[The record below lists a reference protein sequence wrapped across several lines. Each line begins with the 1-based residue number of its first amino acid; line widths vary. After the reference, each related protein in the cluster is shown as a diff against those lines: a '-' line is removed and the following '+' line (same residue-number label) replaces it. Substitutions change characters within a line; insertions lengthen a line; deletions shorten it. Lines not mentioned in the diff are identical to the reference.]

1 LVAGARRETTPS
13 ACNDRVVATDISLA
27 GIVRYWARWQPDAVA
42 LTFEGDRTTWHVLDQ
57 RTNALAAG
65 LADLG
70 VTHGDR
76 IGLMLLNRPEL
87 IEVCIAAWKLGAI
100 PVPMNVRYTAPEVA
114 YVVQDAGC
122 SVVVGEAALRD
133 SLRDVTDRQ
142 PVLWADDMAAHY
154 RFDLA
159 APSVAVTADDLAT
172 ICYTSGTTG
181 DPKGAMLTHRG
192 WNATGQAW
200 AQAMAFGQHDVML
213 LPFPIAFTG
222 GFAVW
227 QMAYW
232 SGAHLVLERT
242 FVPDRSI
249 ELLASERVTGFLAVP
264 AIFQALADHPRWN
277 EVDLSAWRVACSGG
291 AVVPPTILS
300 RVQQRGIPMLQSYTL
315 TESTASGTVLPAR
328 DALTKLGSA
337 GIAMIHGSVRIATD
351 DGTPVAV
358 GDVGEIQLRG
368 PHVMAGYWNNAA
380 ATSETILPGGW
391 LRTGDLGRLD
401 DDGYL
406 YVVDRA
412 KDMLITG
419 GLNVYPAEIER
430 VLSGLP
436 GLIEVAVIGVADER
450 WGETPA
456 VIAVGSPDTVTG
468 PAVLAACADRL
479 ADFKWPR
486 YLVVRGQPLPRNMS
500 GKVLKR
506 ELRVEYAE
514 LPTTGVPIR

>member
-1 LVAGARRETTPS
+1 V
-13 ACNDRVVATDISLA
+13 LA
-27 GIVRYWARWQPDAVA
+27 DIVRYWARWQPDATA
-42 LTFEGDRTTWHVLDQ
+42 LTFEGARTSWRSLDE
-57 RTNALAAG
+57 RTDALAAG
-65 LADLG
+65 LAALQVG
-70 VTHGDR
+70 HGDR
-76 IGLMLLNRPEL
+76 IGLLLLNRPEF
-87 IEVCIAAWKLGAI
+87 IEVCVAAWKIGAI

-114 YVVQDAGC
+114 YVVADAGC
-122 SVVVGEAALRD
+122 AVVVGEAALAD
-133 SLRDVTDRQ
+133 GLRDVATRQ
-142 PVLWADDMAAHY
+142 PVLLADDLTAHY
-154 RFDLA
+154 RFDLVPPLTPIDPTDA
-159 APSVAVTADDLAT
+159 AT

-181 DPKGAMLTHRG
+181 DPKGAVLTHCG

-200 AQAMAFGQHDVML
+200 AQSMAFGQHDVML
-213 LPFPIAFTG
+213 LPFPLAFTG

-232 SGAHLVLERT
+232 SGAHLVLERA

-249 ELLASERVTGFLAVP
+249 ELLADEHVTGFLAVP

-277 EVDLSAWRVACSGG
+277 EVDLSSWRVACSGG
-291 AVVPPTILS
+291 AVVPPAILAT
-300 RVQQRGIPMLQSYTL
+300 VQQRGIPMLQSYTL

-337 GIAMIHGSVRIATD
+337 GLPMIHGSVRIANE
-351 DGTPVAV
+351 DGTLVEPGEVS
-358 GDVGEIQLRG
+358 EIQLRG
-368 PHVMAGYWNNAA
+368 PHIMAGYWNNPS
-380 ATSETILPGGW
+380 ATTEAMLPGGW

-430 VLSGLP
+430 VLTGLP
-436 GLIEVAVIGVADER
+436 GLAEVAVIGVTDDR

-456 VIAVGSPDTVTG
+456 VIAVGSADTIT
-468 PAVLAACADRL
+468 PAAVLAACVGRL
-479 ADFKWPR
+479 ADFKLPR
-486 YLVVRGQPLPRNMS
+486 YLIVRDEPLPRNMS

-506 ELRVEYAE
+506 QLRAEYE
-514 LPTTGVPIR
+514 RLPTTHAPIR

>member
-1 LVAGARRETTPS
+1 
-13 ACNDRVVATDISLA
+13 VATDISPAGISLAGISLA
-27 GIVRYWARWQPDAVA
+27 GIVRYWARWQPHAVA
-42 LTFEGDRTTWHVLDQ
+42 LTFERNRTTWYVLDQ
-57 RTNALAAG
+57 RTDALAAG
-65 LADLG
+65 LAHLG
-70 VTHGDR
+70 VGHGDR

-87 IEVCIAAWKLGAI
+87 IEVCVAAWKLGAV

-114 YVVQDAGC
+114 YVVEDAGC
-122 SVVVGEAALRD
+122 KVVVGETALVDALRD
-133 SLRDVTDRQ
+133 VATRQ

-154 RFDLA
+154 RFDIAPPPA
-159 APSVAVTADDLAT
+159 AVQADDLAT

-213 LPFPIAFTG
+213 LPFPVAFTG

-232 SGAHLVLERT
+232 SGAHLVLERA
-242 FVPDRSI
+242 FVPDRCI
-249 ELLASERVTGFLAVP
+249 ELLADEHVTGFLAVP
-264 AIFQALADHPRWN
+264 AIFQALADHPRW
-277 EVDLSAWRVACSGG
+277 EAVDLSAWRVACSGG
-291 AVVPPTILS
+291 AVVPPAILT

-337 GIAMIHGSVRIATD
+337 SVAMIHGSVRIATE
-351 DGTPVAV
+351 DGTPVGV
-358 GDVGEIQLRG
+358 DEVGEIQLRG
-368 PHVMAGYWNNAA
+368 PHVMAGYWNNPT
-380 ATSETILPGGW
+380 ATSETILDGGW
-391 LRTGDLGRLD
+391 LRTGDLGRVD

-430 VLSGLP
+430 VLSGLT
-436 GLIEVAVIGVADER
+436 GLVEVAVIGVPDER

-456 VIAVGSPDTVTG
+456 VIAVGSPEAVTG
-468 PAVLAACADRL
+468 AAVLAACADRL
-479 ADFKWPR
+479 ADFKLPR
-486 YLVVRGQPLPRNMS
+486 YLVVRDEPLPRNMS

-506 ELRVEYAE
+506 DLRVEYAW
-514 LPTTGVPIR
+514 LPVTGTPIR